1 MANELLRTIN
11 HTDYLGLWVMDVY
24 QDGTV
29 QVKRCG
35 EVREY
40 NLPKIV
46 EVKRGVECL
55 DKELIDESMRA
66 YMESYV
72 VITAVDGLTY
82 QFKFEEENFLVGD
95 IIDLDDEHVGEF
107 AMHVFGEEDED

>member
-24 QDGTV
+24 EDGTV
-29 QVKRCG
+29 QVKRCR

-40 NLPKIV
+40 NLPQVTKVIHGASDDL
-46 EVKRGVECL
+46 KATM
-55 DKELIDESMRA
+55 DEDHIE
-66 YMESYV
+66 YMKNYV
-72 VITAVDGLTY
+72 FMHTVDGMIY

-95 IIDLDDEHVGEF
+95 IIDENDEVVDEF
-107 AMHVFGEEDED
+107 AMHVFGEDED